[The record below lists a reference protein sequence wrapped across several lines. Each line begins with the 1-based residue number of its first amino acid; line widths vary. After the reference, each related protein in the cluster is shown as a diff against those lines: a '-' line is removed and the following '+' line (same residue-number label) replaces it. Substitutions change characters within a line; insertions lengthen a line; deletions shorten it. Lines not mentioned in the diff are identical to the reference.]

1 MIRNVQVRGEPVPLR
16 SSIIA
21 VLYRPGPMIGDASI
35 ELSFLITV
43 GMIRAEIITEA
54 AWWEQL
60 LQ

>member
-1 MIRNVQVRGEPVPLR
+1 MRGEPVPLR